1 MADLAADRD
10 LLFGLLALQNGLV
23 DRSQLVAGF
32 QAWILNKS
40 RPLADHLVAR
50 GDLDEGQRGVVAA
63 LADLHVQKH
72 GGSTEESLASIAAA
86 PSTRQ
91 SLAQLGDPDVY
102 ATLAYVGP
110 GSDETRSDGST
121 DGTTHYAVGTATLRG
136 QRFHVLRPHAS
147 GGLGA
152 VFVARDAELD
162 REVALKQILD
172 DHADDPACRR
182 RFLQEAK
189 VNGGLEHPGIVPVYG
204 LGQYADGRPYYA
216 MRFIRGDSLKE
227 TIAAF
232 HADLALKS
240 DPGRRSLGLRKL
252 LQQLVDVCNAIEY
265 AHSRGV
271 LHRDI
276 KPSNVIVG
284 RYGETLMVD
293 WGMAKV
299 LGGSSPSRHRAN
311 GCSSPPRESA
321 QSRRFPA
328 RRWAPRPT

>member
-121 DGTTHYAVGTATLRG
+121 DGTTHYAVGTATSRG

-152 VFVARDAELD
+152 VFVRGMPSSTARWHSSKFSTTTPMTLP
-162 REVALKQILD
+162 
-172 DHADDPACRR
+172 ADDGFFKRPKSTADWSTPASSRSTGSVNTPTAARTTPCGLSAAIASRR
-182 RFLQEAK
+182 
-189 VNGGLEHPGIVPVYG
+189 P
-204 LGQYADGRPYYA
+204 
-216 MRFIRGDSLKE
+216 S
-227 TIAAF
+227 
-232 HADLALKS
+232 
-240 DPGRRSLGLRKL
+240 RRST
-252 LQQLVDVCNAIEY
+252 
-265 AHSRGV
+265 
-271 LHRDI
+271 
-276 KPSNVIVG
+276 P
-284 RYGETLMVD
+284 TL
-293 WGMAKV
+293 
-299 LGGSSPSRHRAN
+299 P
-311 GCSSPPRESA
+311 
-321 QSRRFPA
+321 
-328 RRWAPRPT
+328 